1 MSHFTDF
8 FKLYFVSLKIKGKR
22 MTKITML
29 SLVTAAVLFTGC
41 GEDTKKEATDSA
53 AKAVE
58 STKEAASH
66 AVDATKNMADKAV
79 EATKKTAKEAETSI
93 EKAADKAVEATK
105 EAAEATKE
113 AAVKATDSAKKSV
126 STAVAGAVDSI
137 VESAGK
143 EAYAKCAGCH
153 GADGKT
159 KALGKSPVIAG
170 LSKEDLVGLIKEYK
184 AGTRNKY
191 GMGNLMKG
199 QVASMDDTTI
209 EAVATYISKLK

>member
-1 MSHFTDF
+1 
-8 FKLYFVSLKIKGKR
+8 
-22 MTKITML
+22 ML
-29 SLVTAAVLFTGC
+29 SLVAAAVLFTGC
-41 GEDTKKEATDSA
+41 GEDTTDSA
-53 AKAVE
+53 SKAVE

-66 AVDATKNMADKAV
+66 AVDATK
-79 EATKKTAKEAETSI
+79 EAAKEAEASI

-113 AAVKATDSAKKSV
+113 AAVKVVDNAEKAIG
-126 STAVAGAVDSI
+126 TAVAGAVDSI
-137 VESAGK
+137 IDSAGK

-153 GADGKT
+153 GANGKT

-170 LSKEDLVGLIKEYK
+170 QPKEDLMSQLKEYK

-199 QVASMDDTTI
+199 QVAAMDDTTI
-209 EAVATYISKLK
+209 EAVSIYISKMK

>member
-1 MSHFTDF
+1 
-8 FKLYFVSLKIKGKR
+8 

-29 SLVTAAVLFTGC
+29 SLVAAAVLFTGC
-41 GEDTKKEATDSA
+41 GEDAKKDATDTA

-58 STKEAASH
+58 STKEAASN
-66 AVDATKNMADKAV
+66 AVDATKTMADKAV
-79 EATKKTAKEAETSI
+79 EAAKEAEASI

-105 EAAEATKE
+105 EAAAATKE
-113 AAVKATDSAKKSV
+113 AAVKAADSAEKAV
-126 STAVAGAVDSI
+126 GTAVAGAVDSI
-137 VESAGK
+137 IDSAGK

-170 LSKEDLVGLIKEYK
+170 QSKEDLVSQLKEYK
-184 AGTRNKY
+184 AGTRNEA

-199 QVASMDDTTI
+199 QVATMDDATI